1 MYPDGV
7 VAPSESRSQSVRFR
21 LRSAGMTR
29 CRRNPRELPRNA
41 SDIGR
46 SSSFSRRSVVV
57 VVVVAFFVVVPRRR
71 KSESVRDGDVV
82 DAERDA
88 RTRARAGTTRG
99 IADIDRG
106 GRVGVF
112 RRRTRDE

>member
-1 MYPDGV
+1 MSGTTSPLSHRVTGIVRGCTRDDRV
-7 VAPSESRSQSVRFR
+7 VTVGPVVVFII
-21 LRSAGMTR
+21 LI
-29 CRRNPRELPRNA
+29 L
-41 SDIGR
+41 
-46 SSSFSRRSVVV
+46 VVV

-112 RRRTRDE
+112 RRVTRDE